1 MPVVLVLVLVLVI
14 ELGESFLR
22 IIEKRRRTGMWFRP
36 WPRFMPPLR
45 GSGCHFR
52 GGLGCYRHAG
62 PTGLRNQRRRG
73 AEAQQQEVV
82 QVVQDIA
89 SGTQMCSLRSLE
101 ENLVSRKRPA
111 VVIDHTLNILPNRAP

>member
-52 GGLGCYRHAG
+52 GFRVLQTCRPYG
-62 PTGLRNQRRRG
+62 PQESEAQRAEGRG
-73 AEAQQQEVV
+73 AAGSRVRFRFRLRLRLRARR
-82 QVVQDIA
+82 ISA
-89 SGTQMCSLRSLE
+89 SRARTRA
-101 ENLVSRKRPA
+101 RAR
-111 VVIDHTLNILPNRAP
+111 NRTG